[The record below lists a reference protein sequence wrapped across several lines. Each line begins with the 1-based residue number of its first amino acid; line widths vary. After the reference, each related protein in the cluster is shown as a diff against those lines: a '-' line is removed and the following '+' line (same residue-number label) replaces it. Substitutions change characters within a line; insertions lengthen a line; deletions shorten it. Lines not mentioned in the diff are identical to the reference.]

1 MKKEKPVNRDLFLP
15 VNRDDMNRR
24 GWDQLDIVMISGD
37 AYVDHPSF
45 GIPMLARLLE
55 KRGYKVGIIAQ
66 PRWDN
71 CDDFLKMGIPK
82 LCCMIGSGNIDSM
95 VAHYTSNNKLRSNDE
110 YSPAGK
116 SGFRPDRAATTYSN
130 RARQAFGKDVPI
142 ILGGLEGSLRR
153 FAHYDFWNNKVRKP
167 LSLDAKVDLLVYGM
181 GELQT
186 EEIADRLSAGE
197 SIKTMTD
204 IKGTLISFDKS
215 KKDEI
220 LSTIKYPIFELPTFE
235 ETSDRDKQSNT
246 PTEAGRKAY
255 AKAFHV
261 QSIHE
266 NPMRPE
272 CILQKTDNRYVL
284 QNPQP
289 ARLTPAQFD
298 ELYEFPYTRLSHP
311 DYDKVGGVPA
321 LKEVQFSIT
330 SNRGCLGGCSFCA
343 ITAHQGRMI
352 QIRSKKSLVAEATI
366 LSKMKEFKGY
376 IHDLGGPTAN
386 FQGPAC
392 HKQLKSGPCDNR
404 QCLFPDP
411 CPNLL
416 DSHEH
421 YLDILDAVA
430 AVPGVKK
437 VFIRSGIR
445 FDYLMTVANSK
456 VRDRFMRHLIEKN
469 VSGQLKIAP
478 EHVDPQVL
486 DIMGKPKVD
495 LYLDFI
501 DEYKRVNDDLGLKQY
516 TIPYFIAAHP
526 GSTLES
532 AINLALHSKAVGFV
546 ADQGQEFYP
555 TPGTVST
562 CMYYTG
568 LDPREGRNF
577 AKVYIPEGRERRL
590 QRAILQFNKPENSAM
605 VKEALIKAGRS
616 DLIKVLRPTNSR
628 RDKRDFSSPVR
639 EDRRSDNWNVKNKNR
654 NSNSRKNRNNH

>member
-1 MKKEKPVNRDLFLP
+1 MKIDKNTENNRDLYLP
-15 VNRDDMNRR
+15 VNREDMQKR
-24 GWDQLDIVMISGD
+24 GWDELDIVMISGD

-45 GIPMLARLLE
+45 GIPMLGRMLE
-55 KRGYKVGIIAQ
+55 SKGFKVGIIAQ
-66 PRWDN
+66 PRWD
-71 CDDFLKMGIPK
+71 CVDDFLKMGVPR

-116 SGFRPDRAATTYSN
+116 AGFRPDRAATTYSN
-130 RARQAFGKDVPI
+130 RARQAYGKEVPI

-153 FAHYDFWNNKVRKP
+153 FAHYDFWNNKIRKP
-167 LSLDAKVDLLVYGM
+167 ITLDAKVDLLVYGM

-186 EEIADRLSAGE
+186 VEIANRLNSGE
-197 SIKTMTD
+197 SIKTMVD
-204 IKGTLISFDKS
+204 IKGTVVSFDKS

-220 LSTIKYPIFELPTFE
+220 LSQIKYPIFELPTFE
-235 ETSDRDKQSNT
+235 ETADRDKQSNT
-246 PTEAGRKAY
+246 PTESGKLNY
-255 AKAFHV
+255 AKSF
-261 QSIHE
+261 QMQMLHE

-272 CILQKTDNRYVL
+272 CILQRADNRYVL

-289 ARLTPAQFD
+289 ERLTPEQFD
-298 ELYEFPYTRLSHP
+298 EIYEYPYTRLSHP
-311 DYDKVGGVPA
+311 DYDKDGGIPA

-352 QIRSKKSLVAEATI
+352 QIRSKESLVREATV

-386 FQGPAC
+386 FQGTAC
-392 HKQLKSGPCDNR
+392 KKQLKYGPCDDR
-404 QCLFPDP
+404 QCLFPSP

-416 DSHEH
+416 DTHEH

-445 FDYLMTVANSK
+445 FDYLMEVADERT
-456 VRDRFMRHLIEKN
+456 RDRFMRHLIDKN
-469 VSGQLKIAP
+469 VSGQLKVAP

-486 DIMGKPKVD
+486 DIMGKPKVEI
-495 LYLDFI
+495 YLDFL
-501 DEYKRVNDDLGLKQY
+501 DEYKRVNDDLGYKQY
-516 TIPYFIAAHP
+516 TVPYFIAAHP
-526 GSTLES
+526 GSTLQS
-532 AINLALHSKAVGFV
+532 AINLALHAKSIGFV
-546 ADQGQEFYP
+546 PDQGQEYYP

-568 LDPREGRNF
+568 LDPRPGRNF

-590 QRAILQFNKPENSAM
+590 QRAILQFNKPENAAM
-605 VKEALIKAGRS
+605 VKEALIQAGRP
-616 DLIKVLRPTNSR
+616 DLIRVLKPTFNR
-628 RDKRDFSSPVR
+628 NN
-639 EDRRSDNWNVKNKNR
+639 RRSYETPVKEGRRNNSSSKSKNR
-654 NSNSRKNRNNH
+654 NTNYRKK